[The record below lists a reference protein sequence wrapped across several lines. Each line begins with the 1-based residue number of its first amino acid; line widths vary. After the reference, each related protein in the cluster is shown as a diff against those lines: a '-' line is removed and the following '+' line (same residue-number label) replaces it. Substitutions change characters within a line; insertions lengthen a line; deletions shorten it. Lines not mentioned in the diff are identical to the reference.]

1 MEAGAH
7 RRQAWWHRFY
17 PYGASKPAAAAQTCA
32 PYPQAAISAHARPEC
47 GGWAPRKVWTS
58 MTAQRCPRGAP
69 RQQTNVSYSGNDDVA
84 EISRNFAKISIFRQ
98 TSGSLATVAT
108 AQTFRFSG
116 QAKLL

>member
-17 PYGASKPAAAAQTCA
+17 PNGASKPAAAAQTCA

-84 EISRNFAKISIFRQ
+84 EISRNFAKD
-98 TSGSLATVAT
+98 
-108 AQTFRFSG
+108 
-116 QAKLL
+116 